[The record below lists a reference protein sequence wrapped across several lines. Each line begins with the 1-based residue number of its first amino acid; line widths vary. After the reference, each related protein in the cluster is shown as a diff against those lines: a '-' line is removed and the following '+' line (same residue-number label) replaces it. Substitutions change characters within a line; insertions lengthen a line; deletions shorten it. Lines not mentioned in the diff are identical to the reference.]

1 MRTVKT
7 VLLCLAGAAML
18 ASCGAQEITE
28 KDAMALAD
36 SYQPEETL
44 KKVNHYKI
52 TGTSETT
59 LAGKTQKKDINEE
72 GILDESNF
80 MTGVVLEDAIS
91 SMKSG
96 GEAAE
101 SVDLNLGLKFYKNG
115 AKGFK
120 MVAEGADT
128 VANSTSGAK
137 VEYRIKMETA
147 VNDDGL
153 PSYSNYDIW
162 MKTTMDTSSLG
173 DLGELGT
180 LLNSEMSMK
189 MNSTFSYSFV
199 AAN

>member
-59 LAGKTQKKDINEE
+59 IAGKTQKNDINEE
-72 GILDESNF
+72 GALDEDKF
-80 MTGVVLEDAIS
+80 MTGATLEDALY

-101 SVDLNLGLKFYKNG
+101 TIELSLGLKFYKNG

-128 VANSTSGAK
+128 VSNSTSGAK
-137 VEYRIKMETA
+137 VEYRIKIETA

-162 MKTTMDTSSLG
+162 MKTTMDTASLS